1 MFCHKCGN
9 KIAEDAGFCHNCGTK
24 VIQGDITQEPLN
36 MLPTNVESQSTST
49 AEPLPQT
56 SATPVQTFDRDNFST
71 DSRNDFKAFVD
82 NHVRTTTKF
91 QSADDLLK
99 NSKPWT
105 FLWICLGVSFI
116 IGTVLVFP
124 IGGLVFLIFGY
135 AAAFIASGIIRLR
148 YNGAH
153 SGEFTGDIDINDLFV
168 FLNEHLKHI
177 HPDFHEWGY
186 LTKKGLLPLLENAI
200 ANATEEVR
208 ICSEFGP
215 NRKHLAAFYIKPK
228 TVDAKPGEKLYF
240 VDALKNGFLV
250 DGRAAGFLG
259 HGTLIR
265 TAPILQAAMEYY
277 LKIYKLEGD
286 GNNVLSQVRNQSS
299 R

>member
-9 KIAEDAGFCHNCGTK
+9 KIADDASFCHNCGAK
-24 VIQGDITQEPLN
+24 VVRDGIISEPLN
-36 MLPTNVESQSTST
+36 VSKANKMNTST
-49 AEPLPQT
+49 AEPLPQP
-56 SATPVQTFDRDNFST
+56 SATPVQTTDRDIVSPDNG
-71 DSRNDFKAFVD
+71 NDFKAFVD
-82 NHVRTTTKF
+82 NHIRTTTKF
-91 QSADDLLK
+91 QSADDLLT
-99 NSKPWT
+99 NSKQWT
-105 FLWICLGVSFI
+105 FLWICLGVSFV
-116 IGTVLVFP
+116 IGTLLAFP
-124 IGGLVFLIFGY
+124 IGGFVFLIFGY

-148 YNGAH
+148 YSGSY

-186 LTKKGLLPLLENAI
+186 LSKIGLLQAVENSI
-200 ANATEEVR
+200 ARETEEVR

-215 NRKHLAAFYIKPK
+215 NRKHLVAFYIKPK

-259 HGTLIR
+259 HGALIR
-265 TAPILQAAMEYY
+265 TAPILQATMEYY
-277 LKIYKLEGD
+277 LKIYKAEGD
-286 GNNVLSQVRNQSS
+286 SKNVLS
-299 R
+299 

>member
-1 MFCHKCGN
+1 MFCHKCGT
-9 KIAEDAGFCHNCGTK
+9 KVADDAGFCHNCGTK
-24 VIQGDITQEPLN
+24 MVRDAIISEPLN
-36 MLPTNVESQSTST
+36 VSAANERSNGT
-49 AEPLPQT
+49 AEP
-56 SATPVQTFDRDNFST
+56 SAQKSAAAVQTMDLDNKPVNIG
-71 DSRNDFKAFVD
+71 NDFKAFVD

-99 NSKPWT
+99 NSKPWD
-105 FLWICLGVSFI
+105 FLWICLGVSFV
-116 IGTVLVFP
+116 IGTVLAFP

-148 YNGAH
+148 YSGTYSGA
-153 SGEFTGDIDINDLFV
+153 FTGDIDINDLFI

-186 LTKKGLLPLLENAI
+186 LSKEGLLQTVENFLAK
-200 ANATEEVR
+200 ATEEVR

-215 NRKHLAAFYIKPK
+215 NRKHLVAFYIKPK
-228 TVDAKPGEKLYF
+228 TVDAKSGEQLYF
-240 VDALKNGFLV
+240 VAALKNGFLV

-259 HGTLIR
+259 HGALIR

-277 LKIYKLEGD
+277 LKIYKVEGACKD
-286 GNNVLSQVRNQSS
+286 VLF
-299 R
+299 

>member
-1 MFCHKCGN
+1 MYCHKCGT
-9 KIAEDAGFCHNCGTK
+9 KVAEGAGFCHNCGTK
-24 VIQGDITQEPLN
+24 MIQGDTVQEPLEVI
-36 MLPTNVESQSTST
+36 PTNDEPKCTST
-49 AEPLPQT
+49 AEPLPQP
-56 SATPVQTFDRDNFST
+56 SAAPVQTIVRGNFST
-71 DSRNDFKAFVD
+71 DSGNDFKAFVD
-82 NHVRTTTKF
+82 NHVRSTTKF

-105 FLWICLGVSFI
+105 FLWICLGVSFV
-116 IGTVLVFP
+116 IGTVLAFP
-124 IGGLVFLIFGY
+124 IGGFVFLIFGY

-148 YNGAH
+148 YSGAH

-168 FLNEHLKHI
+168 FLNDHLKHI

-186 LTKKGLLPLLENAI
+186 LSKKGLLSTVENSI
-200 ANATEEVR
+200 VRATEEVR

-215 NRKHLAAFYIKPK
+215 DRKHLVAFYIKSK

-259 HGTLIR
+259 HGALIR
-265 TAPILQAAMEYY
+265 TAPILQAAMMYY
-277 LKIYKLEGD
+277 LKSKGGAE
-286 GNNVLSQVRNQSS
+286 
-299 R
+299 